1 MPLALEDEPVV
12 YDMAKEAVRK
22 DSPHLSEGDQ
32 RKQVATLVSAR
43 IMLMVPKLQRGKVL
57 GLVLGYAFW
66 YLAQH
71 PDAQQRIQ
79 TELNSQGIDMRS
91 RETVTNSSK
100 RPRAVELDSLP
111 YLRAV
116 IDECLRMR
124 PTSTPLPRI
133 TPPNRKVSV
142 AGIDGIPPGTRIN
155 TFQWFVHRDPQ
166 KWDNA
171 HDWNPDRWLTRGN
184 TDNKNERED
193 VLWAFASGLRMCLG
207 NNWTYYAM
215 QHILATICSSF
226 NFTALP
232 REENQCWPGSPEDE
246 LPIRTAT
253 SQQLVVPLDTRPEE
267 FSKILTR
274 PSLRA
279 EAIGLVLSM
288 AGNAAIC
295 LLELDIL
302 PLDISDESLLTPGLT
317 PEGYSRQES
326 SPSDW
331 FRARYIF
338 ATLREEILS
347 IRLGPMNAC
356 NEALIRRISTR
367 IQKAWEGLPSRLCYD
382 PNCTNFSMPYH
393 YLARLLLYLEY
404 LDLNLCTQQVLFDIL
419 GKEDDTELLKAAMM
433 LMARTANSM
442 RRFSRKFGASK
453 DTATI
458 LWNYSLPSAIVL
470 ANALRKCAELGK
482 DMSTPLSWADLYR
495 QLNVLAADLETSSDP
510 TDSNYSL
517 YNERRHS
524 FSKQLDHALNARLER
539 PPLKTRPGASISS
552 NLPMDH
558 MDIFTDIGG
567 DEFTDTLIDIGPMD
581 VVE

>member
-433 LMARTANSM
+433 LMATTANSM